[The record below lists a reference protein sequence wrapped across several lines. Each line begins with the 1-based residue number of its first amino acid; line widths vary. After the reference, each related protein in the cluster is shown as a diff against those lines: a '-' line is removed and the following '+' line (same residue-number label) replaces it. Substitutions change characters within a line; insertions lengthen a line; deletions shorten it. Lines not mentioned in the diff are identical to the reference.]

1 MMHSPPPQLHPI
13 STTHSYKSGDIT
25 IGEGA
30 AIAPGVLLQAD
41 PDSRIVI
48 GVGVCIGMG
57 SVIHASGGTLSIGE
71 GVMIGAGVLIVGAMT
86 VSNRAC
92 IGSATTVFNHDIGSG
107 AMIPPS
113 SLICAESDAA
123 PESEPSDPWDD
134 RSEASAKPFFQN
146 GQPKSEPFPKKSEPF
161 SENGQ
166 PRQFSTSESKAES
179 ETKEFVSEEPFKEA
193 DPGSAI
199 VQKSNLQ
206 AGVYGQVYVNQLLSK
221 LLPNHNSGQ
230 G

>member
-1 MMHSPPPQLHPI
+1 M
-13 STTHSYKSGDIT
+13 SGDIT
-25 IGEGA
+25 VGEGA

-57 SVIHASGGTLSIGE
+57 SVIHASGGTLTIGE
-71 GVMIGAGVLIVGAMT
+71 GVMIGAGVLIVGVMAIGD
-86 VSNRAC
+86 RAC
-92 IGSATTVFNHDIGSG
+92 IGSATTVFNRNIGSG

-113 SLICAESDAA
+113 CLICAESDTT
-123 PESEPSDPWDD
+123 PESAPSDPWDD
-134 RSEASAKPFFQN
+134 RSEASAKPFSQN
-146 GQPKSEPFPKKSEPF
+146 GQPKAEPS

-166 PRQFSTSESKAES
+166 SKQFSTSESKAEP
-179 ETKEFVSEEPFKEA
+179 ETKEFVSEEPSKEA
-193 DPGSAI
+193 APGSAL

-206 AGVYGQVYVNQLLSK
+206 AGVYGQVYVNQLLGK

>member
-1 MMHSPPPQLHPI
+1 MHSPPPQLHPI
-13 STTHSYKSGDIT
+13 STTHYYTSGDIT

-57 SVIHASGGTLSIGE
+57 SIIHASGGTLEIRAGA
-71 GVMIGAGVLIVGAMT
+71 MIGAGVLIIGVLTVGD
-86 VSNRAC
+86 RAC
-92 IGSATTVFNHDIGSG
+92 IGSATTVFNRAIDSG

-113 SLICAESDAA
+113 SLICAESAIA
-123 PESEPSDPWDD
+123 PEPSDPWDD
-134 RSEASAKPFFQN
+134 RSATPAKPFAQN
-146 GQPKSEPFPKKSEPF
+146 GQPKSEPFF
-161 SENGQ
+161 GNGQ
-166 PRQFSTSESKAES
+166 PKQSSEPKSKAEP
-179 ETKEFVSEEPFKEA
+179 ETQELVAEESSKGSDA
-193 DPGSAI
+193 TSSAI

-206 AGVYGQVYVNQLLSK
+206 PGVYGQVYVNQLLGK
-221 LLPNHNSGQ
+221 LLPNHNSDQ